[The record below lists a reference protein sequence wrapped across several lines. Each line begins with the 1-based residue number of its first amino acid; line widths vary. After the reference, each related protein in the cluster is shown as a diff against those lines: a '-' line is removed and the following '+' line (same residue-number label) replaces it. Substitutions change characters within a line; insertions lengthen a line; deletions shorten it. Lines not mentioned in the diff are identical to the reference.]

1 MGGRLGSLHQNERR
15 AQNHGRPTTRDAA
28 AGAGPTSVN
37 ILASDRG
44 TSDATRP
51 PLAMPY
57 AKLCDRIAIACLIGL
72 IVVAALTF
80 RDYGLGWDD
89 YTHSQYGD
97 LLLSLYGSG
106 FRDQRA
112 LSFVN
117 LYMYGGGFDML
128 AALAAKILPFDL
140 FETRRLIGALIGILG
155 IAVTWRLARRL
166 GGPLGGP
173 LAGLAALI
181 LLAAT
186 PMYFGHM
193 FMNPKDAPFA
203 VAMVIFLL
211 ALVHV
216 IENYPKPAPAV
227 IACAGAAFGLV
238 IGTRI
243 LGLIAG
249 LFVLPALILLVA
261 ADIRATASRPA
272 FTRLGRF
279 VVTMLPAL
287 PNAYLVMGLLWPWSV
302 IEPLNPV
309 YAVGYF
315 EHFFEKPWKE
325 MYEGALISVPDMPAS
340 YVPRLLALKLPEIV
354 IVLGLAGIAGILF
367 AVLRGRLSVRRRAS
381 LLLIAGAVVVP
392 VVYAMISRPALYN
405 GLRHFTFILPPLAA
419 IGGVAMAALCVW
431 LGERSRAALAA
442 GVALFAIG
450 ISVAVADMV
459 RLHPYQYAHFN
470 RLAGGVRG
478 ADLNYMLDY
487 WGLAFKQATDD
498 LHAHLKASGEKPPE
512 GRSYWIVAVCGPQR
526 VAQVELG
533 PKFQTTADPRGADF
547 ALTLGEFYCRQIN
560 APVVTQVVRDGVVFA
575 TIYDLRGRT
584 IGDLLTMPPP

>member
-1 MGGRLGSLHQNERR
+1 MSAARRTSNEQQR
-15 AQNHGRPTTRDAA
+15 ATPRP
-28 AGAGPTSVN
+28 
-37 ILASDRG
+37 
-44 TSDATRP
+44 ATRC
-51 PLAMPY
+51 AR
-57 AKLCDRIAIACLIGL
+57 LCDGAAVVCLAGL
-72 IVVAALTF
+72 LVVAALTF

-128 AALAAKILPFDL
+128 AALVAKVLPFDL
-140 FETRRLIGALIGILG
+140 FETRRLVGALIGILG

-166 GGPLGGP
+166 ASPGRSDSCTGPA
-173 LAGLAALI
+173 AGLAALI
-181 LLAAT
+181 LLATT

-216 IENYPKPAPAV
+216 IETYPKPPPAIV
-227 IACAGAAFGLV
+227 ACAGAAFGLV

-261 ADIRATASRPA
+261 ADIRATAWRPA
-272 FTRLGRF
+272 LARLGRF
-279 VVTMLPAL
+279 VVTVLPAL
-287 PNAYLVMGLLWPWSV
+287 PIAYLVMGLLWPWSV
-302 IEPLNPV
+302 LDLLNPV

-340 YVPRLLALKLPEIV
+340 YVPRLLALKLPEV
-354 IVLGLAGIAGILF
+354 LIVLGIAGIIGTL
-367 AVLRGRLSVRRRAS
+367 AVLPRRRFSAQRRAS
-381 LLLIAGAVVVP
+381 LLLVACAVAVP

-419 IGGVAMAALCVW
+419 ISGIAAAAICMW

-442 GVALFAIG
+442 GLAVFTIG
-450 ISVAVADMV
+450 VSVAVADMV

-487 WGLAFKQATDD
+487 WGLAFKQATGD
-498 LHAHLKASGEKPPE
+498 LHAFLKAHNEKPPD
-512 GRSYWIVAVCGPQR
+512 GRRSWIVAICGPQR

-547 ALTLGEFYCRQIN
+547 ALTLGEFYCRKID

-575 TIYDLRGRT
+575 TIYDLRGRNVD
-584 IGDLLTMPPP
+584 DLLTMPPP

>member
-1 MGGRLGSLHQNERR
+1 MIAARRSRNE
-15 AQNHGRPTTRDAA
+15 QLRPR
-28 AGAGPTSVN
+28 
-37 ILASDRG
+37 
-44 TSDATRP
+44 
-51 PLAMPY
+51 
-57 AKLCDRIAIACLIGL
+57 LCDGTAVACLAGL

-106 FRDQRA
+106 FKDQRA

-140 FETRRLIGALIGILG
+140 FETRRLIGALVGILG
-155 IAVTWRLARRL
+155 IATTWRLARR
-166 GGPLGGP
+166 LGGP

-181 LLAAT
+181 LLTAT

-193 FMNPKDAPFA
+193 FINPKDAPFA

-216 IENYPKPAPAV
+216 IERYPQPPPAV
-227 IACAGAAFGLV
+227 VVGAGAAFGLV

-249 LFVLPALILLVA
+249 LFVLPALVFLVA
-261 ADIRATASRPA
+261 ADTRATAWRPA
-272 FTRLGRF
+272 LARFGRF
-279 VVTMLPAL
+279 LFMMLPAL
-287 PNAYLVMGLLWPWSV
+287 PVAYLVMGLLWPWSV
-302 IEPLNPV
+302 LEPLNPV
-309 YAVGYF
+309 RAVAYF
-315 EHFFEKPWKE
+315 GHFFEKPWKE

-340 YVPRLLALKLPEIV
+340 YVPRLLALKLPV
-354 IVLGLAGIAGILF
+354 VAIVLGLSGIAGTL
-367 AVLRGRLSVRRRAS
+367 AVLPRSRLPAWRRAG
-381 LLLIAGAVVVP
+381 LLLIACAVVIP

-419 IGGVAMAALCVW
+419 IGGIAAAAIYAW
-431 LGERSRAALAA
+431 LARRSRAALALA
-442 GVALFAIG
+442 VALFAIG
-450 ISVAVADMV
+450 VSATATDMV

-487 WGLAFKQATDD
+487 WGLAFKQATGD
-498 LHAHLKASGEKPPE
+498 LHAFLKAHNERPPD
-512 GRSYWIVAVCGPQR
+512 GRRAWIVAVCGPQR
-526 VAQVELG
+526 VAEVELG

-547 ALTLGEFYCRQIN
+547 ALTLGEFYCRKIS
-560 APVVTQVVRDGVVFA
+560 APVNGQGVRDGVVFA
-575 TIYDLRGRT
+575 TIYDLRGRNVD
-584 IGDLLTMPPP
+584 DLLTMPPP

>member
-1 MGGRLGSLHQNERR
+1 VTLSIPDRGKIRVKS
-15 AQNHGRPTTRDAA
+15 DAA
-28 AGAGPTSVN
+28 Q
-37 ILASDRG
+37 
-44 TSDATRP
+44 RP
-51 PLAMPY
+51 PAALTR
-57 AKLCDRIAIACLIGL
+57 LCDGAALACLAGL
-72 IVVAALTF
+72 AIVAALVF

-128 AALAAKILPFDL
+128 AALVAKLLPFDL
-140 FETRRLIGALIGILG
+140 FETRRLVGALVGILG

-166 GGPLGGP
+166 AGPVSGP
-173 LAGLAALI
+173 VAGLAALI

-216 IENYPKPAPAV
+216 VQSYPRPSPAI
-227 IACAGAAFGLV
+227 IACTGAAFGLV
-238 IGTRI
+238 LGTRI

-249 LFVLPALILLVA
+249 LFVLPALILLVV
-261 ADIRATASRPA
+261 ADIRATALRPA
-272 FTRLGRF
+272 LARFGRF
-279 VVTMLPAL
+279 VLVMLPAL
-287 PNAYLVMGLLWPWSV
+287 PIAYLVMGLLWPWSV
-302 IEPLNPV
+302 LEPLNPI
-309 YAVGYF
+309 YAVEYF
-315 EHFFEKPWKE
+315 AHFFEKPWKE

-340 YVPRLLALKLPEIV
+340 YVPRLLALKLPEVV
-354 IVLGLAGIAGILF
+354 IVFGLAGIIGTL
-367 AVLRGRLSVRRRAS
+367 AVLPRARLPARQRAG

-419 IGGVAMAALCVW
+419 IGGVAVAAIGTW
-431 LGERSRAALAA
+431 LSRRSRAALAGFA
-442 GVALFAIG
+442 ALFAIG
-450 ISVAVADMV
+450 VSVSVADMV

-470 RLAGGVRG
+470 WLAGGVRG
-478 ADLNYMLDY
+478 ADANYMLDY
-487 WGLAFKQATDD
+487 WGLAFKQATGD
-498 LHAHLKASGEKPPE
+498 LNAFLKARNEQPPLDR
-512 GRSYWIVAVCGPQR
+512 GAWTVAVCGPQR
-526 VAQVELG
+526 VAEVELG
-533 PKFQTTADPRGADF
+533 PKFKTTAEPRGADF
-547 ALTLGEFYCRQIN
+547 ALALGEFYCRMIN
-560 APVVTQVVRDGVVFA
+560 APVIAQVVRDGVVFA

-584 IGDLLTMPPP
+584 VDDLLTLPPP

>member
-1 MGGRLGSLHQNERR
+1 MSDQ
-15 AQNHGRPTTRDAA
+15 DAA
-28 AGAGPTSVN
+28 
-37 ILASDRG
+37 
-44 TSDATRP
+44 DAAHLPSTN
-51 PLAMPY
+51 
-57 AKLCDRIAIACLIGL
+57 LCDGLSVACLAGL
-72 IVVAALTF
+72 IIVAVLTF

-155 IAVTWRLARRL
+155 IAVTWRLARRV
-166 GGPLGGP
+166 GGP

-203 VAMVIFLL
+203 VAMVVFLL

-216 IENYPKPAPAV
+216 IEGYPKPSPAI
-227 IACAGAAFGLV
+227 IACTGAAFGLV

-249 LFVLPALILLVA
+249 LFVLPVILLLVA
-261 ADIRATASRPA
+261 TDIRATASRPA
-272 FTRLGRF
+272 LARLGRF
-279 VVTMLPAL
+279 VLAMLPAL
-287 PNAYLVMGLLWPWSV
+287 PIAYLVMGLLWPWSI

-309 YAVGYF
+309 RAVEYF
-315 EHFFEKPWKE
+315 DHFFEKPWKE

-340 YVPRLLALKLPEIV
+340 YVPRLLALKLPEV
-354 IVLGLAGIAGILF
+354 MIVLGLAGILGTLF
-367 AVLRGRLSVRRRAS
+367 ALSRSVLPIRRRAS
-381 LLLIAGAVVVP
+381 LLLIICAVVVP
-392 VVYAMISRPALYN
+392 VGYAMISRPALYN

-419 IGGVAMAALCVW
+419 ISGIALATICNW
-431 LGERSRAALAA
+431 LGNRSRAALAA

-450 ISVAVADMV
+450 VSVAVADMV

-498 LHAHLKASGEKPPE
+498 LHTHLKASHEKPPA
-512 GRSYWIVAVCGPQR
+512 GRDYWIVAVCGPQR

-533 PKFQTTADPRGADF
+533 TRFQTTADPHGADF